1 MRVLS
6 KIIFKVTD
14 HKNVGL
20 NVFNQHSTEL
30 IDSNRIN
37 LNILV
42 EFVNHYETVLLQKG
56 ISKEEKFKITDLV
69 M

>member
-1 MRVLS
+1 MLLTMIEMKNKIWLFMRILS

-20 NVFNQHSTEL
+20 DVFNQQATEL
-30 IDSNRIN
+30 IDSNRLS

-42 EFVNHYETVLLQKG
+42 EFVNHYETVLL
-56 ISKEEKFKITDLV
+56 
-69 M
+69 